1 MEPRG
6 RAVPSGTATSPESAV
21 ASELFDQF
29 VSAGT
34 FKSVLFTYRQI
45 CDVLRLK
52 PTNIPNFYPR
62 LKAKLHS
69 WRAASLWAKLD
80 KRASHKCY
88 NRGKACPNT
97 RVIINYFI
105 VCLDYLYKITY
116 LHCIVQ
122 IFINLLCCKKSS
134 FLLFLFKTEEHKNDK
149 CKTERVSP

>member
-6 RAVPSGTATSPESAV
+6 RAVPSGTATSPESAM

-52 PTNIPNFYPR
+52 PTNMTNFYPR

-97 RVIINYFI
+97 RVIII
-105 VCLDYLYKITY
+105 
-116 LHCIVQ
+116 
-122 IFINLLCCKKSS
+122 S
-134 FLLFLFKTEEHKNDK
+134 FSD
-149 CKTERVSP
+149 

>member
-52 PTNIPNFYPR
+52 PTNMPNFYPR

-97 RVIINYFI
+97 RVII
-105 VCLDYLYKITY
+105 LY
-116 LHCIVQ
+116 
-122 IFINLLCCKKSS
+122 FINLFFSYLQLK
-134 FLLFLFKTEEHKNDK
+134 FTQI
-149 CKTERVSP
+149 